1 MPKMKQMIKRTKV
14 EIAKGKRT
22 CKFSK
27 TKILKGQAC
36 LVVYDGPRE
45 YSCYSRDVAL
55 KMIEKAHDELE
66 KIKME
71 LSCG

>member
-1 MPKMKQMIKRTKV
+1 MPKMKQMIKRSMV

-27 TKILKGQAC
+27 AKILKGQAC

-45 YSCYSRDVAL
+45 HSCYSHDIAL
-55 KMIEKAHDELE
+55 KMIKKAHAELE
-66 KIKME
+66 KIEIE